1 MHTFTELWNLSRKR
15 KMSLFKN
22 FNFNKLKEGLS
33 KTRDKI
39 VNSITETVT
48 GKAVIDE
55 LTLDQ
60 IEEILLG
67 SDIGFDT
74 TEKIIESV
82 KRNLKSEK
90 DRSGENIIEIVKQEL
105 TEVLSITKSNGSEL
119 SAEKPYIILIVGVNG
134 VGKTT
139 TIGKLA
145 NNYKKIGKK
154 VIVGAADTFRA
165 AANEQLEIWAKRANV
180 DIIQGLK
187 GTDPSSVVFET
198 VKKSIDENY
207 DIVLI
212 DTAGRLHNKTN
223 LMNELDKIRRVIKK
237 LLPDAPHE
245 TLLIV
250 DGNTGQ
256 NAILQAEEF
265 AKVTNI
271 SGLVI
276 TKLDGTAK
284 GGVVFQIVAKQ
295 NIPVKFIGVGEGIDD
310 LQEFDSKAFVEA
322 IFN

>member
-1 MHTFTELWNLSRKR
+1 
-15 KMSLFKN
+15 MSLFKN
-22 FNFNKLKEGLS
+22 FSLGKLKEGLS
-33 KTRDKI
+33 KTREKI
-39 VNSITETVT
+39 VNSITETIT
-48 GKAVIDE
+48 GKAVIDDM
-55 LTLDQ
+55 TLDR
-60 IEEILLG
+60 IEEILLS

-90 DRSGENIIEIVKQEL
+90 ERSSDKIIEVVKNEL
-105 TEVLSITKSNGSEL
+105 TNVLIQFENKSESSISS
-119 SAEKPYIILIVGVNG
+119 SKPYIILIVGVNG

-145 NNYKKIGKK
+145 NNYKKIGNK

-165 AANEQLEIWAKRANV
+165 AANEQLDIWAKRAGV
-180 DIIQGLK
+180 DIIQSTNGA
-187 GTDPSSVVFET
+187 DPSSVVFET
-198 VKKSIDENY
+198 VKKAIEENY
-207 DIVLI
+207 DVVLL

-237 LLPDAPHE
+237 SLPNAPDE
-245 TLLIV
+245 TLLIL

-256 NAILQAEEF
+256 NALVQADEF
-265 AKVTNI
+265 SKVTDI
-271 SGLVI
+271 TGLII

-295 NIPVKFIGVGEGIDD
+295 KVPIKFIGVGEGIDD
-310 LQEFDSKAFVEA
+310 LQEFDSRTFVQA
-322 IFN
+322 IFS